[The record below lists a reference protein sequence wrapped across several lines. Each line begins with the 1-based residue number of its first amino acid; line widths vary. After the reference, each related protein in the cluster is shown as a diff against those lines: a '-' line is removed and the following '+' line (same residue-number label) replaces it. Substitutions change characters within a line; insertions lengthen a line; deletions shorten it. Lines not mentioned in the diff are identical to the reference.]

1 MKTILIV
8 GSGPGISLS
17 VAYRFAREG
26 FQTVFVARNEK
37 SLQQL
42 SQKLNNLGFK
52 ASYQIC
58 DVTDF
63 EKTQQVIKQIN
74 TQSPIDVVLYNA
86 AASTGSNME
95 EISNKSLTSDFEV
108 NVVGAFNVA
117 KASIEVS
124 SSEKPMALLFTGGG
138 LALKPYYEYT
148 SLSIGK
154 AGLRSLVFSL
164 AQQFKDTHVKIG
176 TVTVAG
182 LVKKGTRFDPDRI
195 ANEFWHL
202 FADSSKKYQVEV
214 IYK

>member
-1 MKTILIV
+1 MKSILIV

-26 FQTVFVARNEK
+26 FKTVFVARNEK

-42 SQKLNNLGFK
+42 SQKINNTGFQ
-52 ASYQIC
+52 ASYQVC

-63 EKTQQVIKQIN
+63 EKTQQLIKQIN
-74 TQSPIDVVLYNA
+74 EQSPIDVVLYNA

-95 EISNKSLTSDFEV
+95 EISNKSLTNDFEV

-164 AQQFKDTHVKIG
+164 AQQFRNTHVKIG

-182 LVKKGTRFDPDRI
+182 FVKKGTRFDPDRI

-202 FADSSKKYQVEV
+202 FADPAKKYEVEV